1 MSNMETGNCSK
12 VNPDEVWIFESVSQI
27 HYFILKIQSES
38 TFPPTPPPP
47 EFWLISAKGINKEF
61 KVIGFT

>member
-38 TFPPTPPPP
+38 TFPPPPPP
-47 EFWLISAKGINKEF
+47 PRILTYLSKGYKQG
-61 KVIGFT
+61 V